1 MVGFCVEEM
10 NVERK
15 LKMVGG
21 IWLAILVALNASN
34 ARRNV
39 GRTETGIH
47 WMMVSTRAK
56 DSVML

>member
-1 MVGFCVEEM
+1 MH
-10 NVERK
+10 VERK

-21 IWLAILVALNASN
+21 IWLDISAALKASN
-34 ARRNV
+34 ARRND

-47 WMMVSTRAK
+47 WMIVLTRAE